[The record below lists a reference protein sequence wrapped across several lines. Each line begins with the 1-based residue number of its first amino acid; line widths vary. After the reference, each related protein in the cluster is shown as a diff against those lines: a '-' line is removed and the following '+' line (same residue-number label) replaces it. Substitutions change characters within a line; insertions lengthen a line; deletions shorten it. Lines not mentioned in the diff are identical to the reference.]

1 MQIPQFV
8 KEVIWC
14 FYPPRYKQLSE
25 KKFSSSL
32 WFMTRMLFIAFIVS
46 SLFFLPKLISMKGEI
61 EDGLSQFSALS
72 VQPALAQS
80 SPFSFPESNPWV
92 VVDLNSNL
100 SLSKELVVIDQTAV
114 HYRFFN
120 IANVSQETLFSP
132 IEHKATVAG
141 FLTKLFVLFLPGVAL
156 FLFVRFWF
164 KYFLMT
170 LIMGTLFFIIMELS
184 QYRLRYKQM
193 LSIAAHA
200 VAPIMI
206 LEVVSAAIYSS
217 YLLPL
222 PTIKFAGLYIYA
234 VSFIIMSIIMAAG
247 IVGCKVKE
255 YSEKKKK

>member
-1 MQIPQFV
+1 MQIPQFI

-25 KKFSSSL
+25 KSFSSSV
-32 WFMTRMLFIAFIVS
+32 WFMTRMLVIAFLIAG
-46 SLFFLPKLISMKGEI
+46 LFFLPQLISMKGEL
-61 EDGLSQFSALS
+61 ENGLSQFSALS
-72 VQPALAQS
+72 IQPALAQS
-80 SPFSFPESNPWV
+80 APFAFPSKDPWV
-92 VVDLNSNL
+92 KVDLNSNL
-100 SLSKELVVIDQTAV
+100 SLSKELIAIDQSSIQ
-114 HYRFFN
+114 YRFINVRN
-120 IANVSQETLFSP
+120 ITQLELFQP
-132 IEHKATVAG
+132 LEHKATVAG
-141 FLTKLFVLFLPGVAL
+141 FLTKLFILFLPGVAL

-206 LEVVSAAIYSS
+206 LEVVSAAIYSQ

-234 VSFIIMSIIMAAG
+234 VSFIIMAIIMVAG